1 MLRTA
6 GEVVSSVD
14 TTFWSPTI
22 LQVRCLP
29 LQCGSDFLD
38 CLERDGTT
46 SLDVPGEAHE
56 QMGDVE
62 AQGQHFEQ
70 MLVRVLQE
78 ANPKTYPE
86 WVECVGS
93 TVEARNMLMK
103 RHGYSAYQMVFGRD
117 PKIPGDDLLSKK
129 PNVITNSATL
139 EDGIAEYAHHTPMA
153 ARQAVLQ
160 SLDHKAAGI
169 ALNSRPRPTREF
181 EASRRA
187 QRGGVV
193 QAWSCRWKCMDIH
206 AWCVCEVLA
215 RTGEAQNWR
224 GTRGRPVS
232 CS

>member
-1 MLRTA
+1 MYPFRE
-6 GEVVSSVD
+6 GEQECYELLVKLYRQWTRRFGRPRFCKFD
-14 TTFWSPTI
+14 AC
-22 LQVRCLP
+22 RCNVG
-29 LQCGSDFLD
+29 QTFLD

-117 PKIPGDDLLSKK
+117 PRKAKCYYQFSHSGRWHRRICTS
-129 PNVITNSATL
+129 
-139 EDGIAEYAHHTPMA
+139 HTHGCETSGFAKFGP
-153 ARQAVLQ
+153 Q
-160 SLDHKAAGI
+160 SCWDCPK
-169 ALNSRPRPTREF
+169 
-181 EASRRA
+181 
-187 QRGGVV
+187 Q
-193 QAWSCRWKCMDIH
+193 
-206 AWCVCEVLA
+206 
-215 RTGEAQNWR
+215 
-224 GTRGRPVS
+224 
-232 CS
+232 